1 MQRIAFFIIFLCDT
15 ICECGILLLCVC
27 EREREGER
35 EGKKGRERR
44 EIRGQ
49 KGREKRKRDEKRE
62 QKIIF
67 FKFFHKNSIKELI
80 SYNLLDFAT
89 DFFIYAIL
97 VE

>member
-1 MQRIAFFIIFLCDT
+1 M
-15 ICECGILLLCVC
+15 CVR
-27 EREREGER
+27 ERER
-35 EGKKGRERR
+35 GKKGRER
-44 EIRGQ
+44 RGQ

-67 FKFFHKNSIKELI
+67 FKFFHKNSIKEFI